1 MAAAPTFKSYRS
13 QMIQLFG
20 DFEEELF
27 ELYHS
32 TEAMDLS
39 PIPAKKSKG
48 KSKGK
53 STNASDDLNEGD
65 ASSTGNE
72 LIDIIRRTK
81 IVKFDDRFDLILYET
96 TDGYIWIDV
105 KTVFKHISLIDKVT
119 KTQSRKSSARMD
131 TLKERVEEVPL
142 DLGESLSVKIKG
154 IFKQPVEAIFVP
166 VCDLMLYDGIYRDN
180 LLKFMSKKFVNGDD
194 KGWIYYNHVINDD
207 TGRHTDVKV
216 GRTKNLR
223 HRNQNY
229 NSQARGH
236 SEHLVTMRKI
246 YVSERGRAEDLWKFY
261 LEKNS
266 DKIANIVQ
274 DSEWLRLSD
283 DDNEANVQAE
293 ALESIWNEYINSEE
307 IKAILLEK
315 EE

>member
-1 MAAAPTFKSYRS
+1 MAAFKSYRS
-13 QMIQLFG
+13 QMNQLIE

-32 TEAMDLS
+32 TEAMDLT
-39 PIPAKKSKG
+39 PTPKKS

-53 STNASDDLNEGD
+53 STNASNDLNEGD
-65 ASSTGNE
+65 ALSTSNE
-72 LIDIIRRTK
+72 LIDVIRRAK

-105 KTVFKHISLIDKVT
+105 KTVLKHISLIDKVT

-142 DLGESLSVKIKG
+142 NLGESFSVKIKG

-166 VCDLMLYDGIYRDN
+166 VCDLMLYSCIYRDN

-223 HRNQNY
+223 HRNQSY

-246 YVSERGRAEDLWKFY
+246 YVSERGKAEDIWKFY

-266 DKIANIVQ
+266 DKIASIVQ

-283 DDNEANVQAE
+283 DDNEANAQAE

-315 EE
+315 ED